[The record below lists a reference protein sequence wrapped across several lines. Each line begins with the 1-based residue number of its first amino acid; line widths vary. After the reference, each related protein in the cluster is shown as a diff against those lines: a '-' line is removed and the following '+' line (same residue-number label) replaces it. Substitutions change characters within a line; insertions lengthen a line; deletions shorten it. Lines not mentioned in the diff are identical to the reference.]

1 MFSMAFP
8 HETVRFGTSDPAHV
22 ENVEDAM
29 QQVGTGP
36 AWKEQAAVAA
46 VATLAIAMGPHCCTV
61 PSQRAE
67 QNDTSS

>member
-29 QQVGTGP
+29 QHAGTGP

-46 VATLAIAMGPHCCTV
+46 VGNRFAMNHHESLGLVWEYMT
-61 PSQRAE
+61 E
-67 QNDTSS
+67 

>member
-46 VATLAIAMGPHCCTV
+46 VARFAMNHHESLGLVWEYMT
-61 PSQRAE
+61 E
-67 QNDTSS
+67 